1 MFVGNN
7 NISGLWGCK
16 IGNNFGIVLINI
28 KQTLVHTMY
37 VHTWVCKFVDK
48 GYLISHDHWSLT
60 HNAVTIIDILFD
72 YN

>member
-28 KQTLVHTMY
+28 KQTLVHTYIHGY
-37 VHTWVCKFVDK
+37 VN
-48 GYLISHDHWSLT
+48 L
-60 HNAVTIIDILFD
+60 
-72 YN
+72 